1 MNQTKHCRRATHHCS
16 RKAIAAAAVVIGGL
30 PASLLAAGTSAAV
43 TSRATKGVVVSTAK
57 YSKLGTILVSGKT
70 LYTLQAS
77 NTACTAACQKIWPEL
92 VLPKGTTKATAGT
105 GVSASKLGTITRAN
119 GVRQVT
125 YNGKALYWFA
135 PDKSTGTTGTV
146 TGNLT
151 DTWGKWSD
159 VVIVK
164 PASGSGGSTAGS
176 GGAAF

>member
-125 YNGKALYWFA
+125 YGGKALYWFSG
-135 PDKSTGTTGTV
+135 DKTTGKV
-146 TGNLT
+146 NGNLK
-151 DTWGKWSD
+151 DTWGKWTD
-159 VVIVK
+159 VVTVK